1 MKQNV
6 LLAASNLGSHCA
18 PLAFLP
24 SPSTPASRFLI
35 SEISRTSLDTSG
47 LVERRDAL
55 THHCTV
61 LVENAGAT
69 FLATNE
75 APPIGGS
82 IGESMDLPEA
92 MVEVLQRSDAIVI
105 DGYGFVGDAGLVRA
119 VLREV
124 RDVVSD
130 GYMQLYLD
138 PQAAGSQLL
147 QRGDE
152 VFREALSLATTLVMN
167 ESEARAMTGLSDKS
181 VGEVLPALVVLATA
195 AKVIVVKRG
204 AEGCVVGQK
213 VGEAWA
219 VGSVAGFEV
228 DVVDTTGCGDAW
240 LGGLIAGLAKGM
252 GVLEAAEAGNAT
264 GAATAGK
271 LGAGIGGVGGRRK
284 VEELLGELWG

>member
-1 MKQNV
+1 M
-6 LLAASNLGSHCA
+6 
-18 PLAFLP
+18 
-24 SPSTPASRFLI
+24 SRA
-35 SEISRTSLDTSG
+35 SLDTSG

-75 APPIGGS
+75 APPIGGG
-82 IGESMDLPEA
+82 IGENIDLPEA

-147 QRGDE
+147 QCGDE
-152 VFREALSLATTLVMN
+152 VFREALSLATTLVVN
-167 ESEARAMTGLSDKS
+167 EGEARAMTGLSEKS
-181 VGEVLPALVVLATA
+181 VGEVIRALVLLATA
-195 AKVIVVKRG
+195 AEVIVVKRG
-204 AEGCVVGQK
+204 AQGCVVGQK

-219 VGSVAGFEV
+219 VGAVAGFEV

-252 GVLEAAEAGNAT
+252 GVLEAAEAGNAA
-264 GAATAGK
+264 GAATAGN
-271 LGAGIGGVGGRRK
+271 LGAGVGGVGGRKK